1 MNCKNKE
8 DYKIRVR
15 IKKKYKRKKLQVLL
29 LQKLKQKWNVE
40 CEMSTEY
47 FFFNLEKRH
56 YTERIIKKVILDD
69 NTEITDQEFI
79 LQQQKRFYENLYE
92 SRDAHISDN
101 HIKTFSDLGE
111 TDSSVLESELTQKQV
126 KLMKNSKSPGLDG
139 FTIEFYIFF

>member
-1 MNCKNKE
+1 M
-8 DYKIRVR
+8 
-15 IKKKYKRKKLQVLL
+15 
-29 LQKLKQKWNVE
+29 WNE
-40 CEMSTEY
+40 HWI

-101 HIKTFSDLGE
+101 HIKNFSDLGE